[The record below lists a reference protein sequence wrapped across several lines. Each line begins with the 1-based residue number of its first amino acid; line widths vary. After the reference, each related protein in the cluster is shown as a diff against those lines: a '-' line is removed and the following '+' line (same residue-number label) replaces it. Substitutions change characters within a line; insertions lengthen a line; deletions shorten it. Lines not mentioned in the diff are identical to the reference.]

1 MWKDK
6 LIKMKENMQKGN
18 GNSKRKIEN
27 IVVFIIIL
35 MITIIV
41 INQIWNPKKGS
52 SHSSQNTISNGKTL
66 AKTEDEQ
73 INSKDTTSSE
83 LETNLESILSKIEGV
98 GNVKVLVTY
107 SESSQ
112 TMAMYN
118 EDSTQS
124 DTQESDKQ
132 GGNRKVSQV
141 STKKEVIYQEV
152 NGEKVPVTQ
161 SVVKPKV
168 EGAIITATGAADA
181 NVKTNIIQAVEA
193 VTGLATHKIQ
203 VFEMKH

>member
-6 LIKMKENMQKGN
+6 LIKMKENMQKGD

-98 GNVKVLVTY
+98 GNVKV
-107 SESSQ
+107 
-112 TMAMYN
+112 
-118 EDSTQS
+118 
-124 DTQESDKQ
+124 
-132 GGNRKVSQV
+132 
-141 STKKEVIYQEV
+141 
-152 NGEKVPVTQ
+152 
-161 SVVKPKV
+161 
-168 EGAIITATGAADA
+168 
-181 NVKTNIIQAVEA
+181 
-193 VTGLATHKIQ
+193 
-203 VFEMKH
+203 